1 MGAFIMNDTE
11 VYFLFMLA
19 GFTVIG
25 LLLFM
30 HALKG

>member
-1 MGAFIMNDTE
+1 MNDRE
-11 VYFLFMLA
+11 VYFLFMMT

>member
-1 MGAFIMNDTE
+1 MNDTE

-25 LLLFM
+25 LFLFIR
-30 HALKG
+30 ALKG

>member
-19 GFTVIG
+19 GFTLIG
-25 LLLFM
+25 LFLFIRV
-30 HALKG
+30 LKG